1 MSKELNKKIG
11 ARIRRQREFLGLT
24 REELCNFV
32 AISPQFLS
40 EIERGVKGVSA
51 EMLYNLC
58 KGLGA
63 SADYVLMG
71 REQASDVSGIMSL
84 LATLD
89 EKYMPLAE
97 DILKTFYKAI
107 SLK

>member
-11 ARIRRQREFLGLT
+11 ARIRRQRELLGLT

-32 AISPQFLS
+32 TISPQFLS

-71 REQASDVSGIMSL
+71 KERDPDVSEITAL
-84 LATLD
+84 LTTVD
-89 EKYMPLAE
+89 EKYLPMAE
-97 DILKTFYKAI
+97 EILKNFFKAL
-107 SLK
+107 SVK

>member
-1 MSKELNKKIG
+1 MSKELNIKIG
-11 ARIRRQREFLGLT
+11 ARIRHQRELLGLT

-32 AISPQFLS
+32 EISPQFLS

-58 KGLGA
+58 EGLGA

-71 REQASDVSGIMSL
+71 KERNPDVSEITCL
-84 LATLD
+84 LTTLD
-89 EKYMPLAE
+89 EKYLPLIE
-97 DILKTFYKAI
+97 DVLKGLFKVI
-107 SLK
+107 SIK

>member
-1 MSKELNKKIG
+1 MSKELNQKIG
-11 ARIRRQREFLGLT
+11 ARIRRQRELLGLT

-71 REQASDVSGIMSL
+71 KEKEPDVSEITAL
-84 LATLD
+84 LMTVD
-89 EKYMPLAE
+89 ERYLPLVE
-97 DILKTFYKAI
+97 DVLKGLFKII
-107 SLK
+107 STK